1 MVPGLATLSPT
12 SGENGSVVENS
23 DSLQKKKK
31 RTHTR
36 TPVNPIKHP
45 GTHSLNTSLRFVG
58 LCKRVT
64 GFFCRML
71 SILCTY
77 AYKQCRGTHRVLT
90 RSGTSCWPGEAKNK
104 QANKRDLYTG
114 KQKHWVNI
122 PLNLLIFL
130 LREKMEMEEEMG
142 EKNVESTV
150 HIHWAK
156 KRRGVGFHRI
166 SALSSASQTLINST
180 RSSTGY

>member
-1 MVPGLATLSPT
+1 MVPGLATLSPS

-23 DSLQKKKK
+23 DCLQNKQTNKQKQNQKK
-31 RTHTR
+31 HTR
-36 TPVNPIKHP
+36 TPVNSIKHP

-90 RSGTSCWPGEAKNK
+90 CSGTSCWPGEAKNK
-104 QANKRDLYTG
+104 QANKRDLYIG
-114 KQKHWVNI
+114 KQKHWVNT

-142 EKNVESTV
+142 EKMWN
-150 HIHWAK
+150 
-156 KRRGVGFHRI
+156 
-166 SALSSASQTLINST
+166 
-180 RSSTGY
+180 